1 VGELDKGSLFYLA
14 SRGITPPAARAIL
27 TRAFVADA
35 LSRIGDEA
43 VREAFSDT
51 ADRWLDA

>member
-1 VGELDKGSLFYLA
+1 L
-14 SRGITPPAARAIL
+14 L

-35 LSRIGDEA
+35 LSRIGHET

-51 ADRWLDA
+51 ADRWLHA